1 MNGSAGSGQNVY
13 QQGQTYRGWQRTGKK
28 EGGREGAGVGRGDQK
43 LTFFSFIVVCKIS

>member
-28 EGGREGAGVGRGDQK
+28 EGGRGRDRMEGNEQSK
-43 LTFFSFIVVCKIS
+43 